1 MDITAND
8 HEVNVMPK
16 IVVTGFSPLE
26 SYVRKAL
33 EERKKTFEGLVIQ
46 KIESKDI
53 LRNPNYI
60 TTDDVLICGQN
71 IYKIFKELNVRG
83 QMVPVKVQINDFLNA
98 LSIAKKYGDEVNIIN
113 YKTKFLQ
120 KNADELEQIFNI
132 KINQYPYES
141 GEHAKA
147 IIADLAKRG
156 QSLVI
161 GSGLV
166 TNLAEKQGMRGIL
179 WYGKESIRQAVSIAF
194 NILQSRFE
202 ELKNFKQE
210 EYILQKFDDG
220 VITVSE
226 AGRISNINKK
236 AMQLLNIE
244 RSPQGTHI
252 LHLFKKSELTDT
264 LLSKEEIK
272 DKLVGHEK
280 KMFLI
285 STFPILVNDRFN
297 GSVAIISDVDDIQK
311 SETKIRKTMYSKKI
325 TAPYKFSHI
334 IGNSEKI
341 RKTLTKAKKFA
352 STDSNILIL
361 GETGTGKEL
370 FAQSIHNYSA
380 RSDKPFIAVNCA
392 AVPENLLES
401 EFFGYTE
408 GAFTGAKKGGK
419 PGYFE
424 QAHNGT
430 LFLDEIGELPLSMQ
444 AKLLRVLQEK
454 VVMRVGST
462 TTIPVNVRVISA
474 TNVDLIDKV
483 KKGKFRKDLYY
494 RIAVLN
500 LFLPPLRQRLE
511 DLGEIVKFYTMR
523 NYPDFLDKITSCLD
537 DIVKL
542 LSTYEWHGN
551 IRELENT
558 LERMFAYLVEPDNA
572 TKHAILENLEEAIEE
587 NSLLISDDTPKEKSY
602 QSVIK
607 ETEIKQIKEVLK
619 QTNGNKQE
627 AAKILGISRSTLWRK
642 LKEIESK

>member
-1 MDITAND
+1 
-8 HEVNVMPK
+8 MPK

-26 SYVRKAL
+26 SYVRKSL
-33 EERKKTFEGLVIQ
+33 EEKKKTFDGLVIQ

-98 LSIAKKYGDEVNIIN
+98 LSTAKQYGDEVNIVN

-120 KNADELEQIFNI
+120 KNEAELEQIFKI
-132 KINQYPYES
+132 KINQYAYES
-141 GEHAKA
+141 EEHAKA
-147 IIADLAKRG
+147 IIAELAKQG
-156 QSLVI
+156 QSIVI

-166 TNLAEKQGMRGIL
+166 TNLAEKHGMRGIL
-179 WYGKESIRQAVSIAF
+179 WYGEESIQQAVSIAF

-210 EYILQKFDDG
+210 EYILQKFNEG

-236 AMQLLNIE
+236 AMQLLNID

-272 DKLVGHEK
+272 DKVVEHEK
-280 KMFLI
+280 KTFLI
-285 STFPILVNDRFN
+285 STFPIIVNERFN
-297 GSVAIISDVDDIQK
+297 GSVAIISDADDIQK

-325 TAPYKFSHI
+325 TAPYNFSHI

-341 RKTLTKAKKFA
+341 KKTLNKAKKFA

-370 FAQSIHNYSA
+370 FAQSIHNDSA

-462 TTIPVNVRVISA
+462 ATIPVNVRVISA
-474 TNVDLIDKV
+474 TNVDLIEKV
-483 KKGKFRKDLYY
+483 KKGEFRKDLYY

-500 LFLPPLRQRLE
+500 LFLPPLRHRLE

-523 NYPDFLDKITSCLD
+523 NYPDFLEKIEDAID

-558 LERMFAYLVEPDNA
+558 LERMFAYLQEPINA
-572 TKHAILENLEEAIEE
+572 SKSAILDNLEEAIEE
-587 NSLLISDDTPKEKSY
+587 NSLLISDDTPREKSY

-607 ETEIKQIKEVLK
+607 EAEIRQIKEVLK

-642 LKEIESK
+642 LKEIEMS